1 MSYIRAIRALSTITI
16 VCITLQAPLLF
27 GQGVSVPDSVTFSVG
42 VAPPSAAIDSL
53 TNEVMRALYD
63 NLKTRGAVDTH
74 TPDWLFVVGTKEL
87 PQDTEGKVVVSI
99 MTLHVLPKEA
109 IEAGKREEVFYSNL
123 SAEKKAA
130 LPKEGKWVR
139 ELMSEEM
146 LHQFGMP
153 TDQDIIISKRHMLN
167 EELSR
172 FVASFYLQYA
182 HPKH

>member
-1 MSYIRAIRALSTITI
+1 MSSIRAIRTLSTITI

-42 VAPPSAAIDSL
+42 VAPPSAAMDSL
-53 TNEVMRALYD
+53 DHEVIWTLYD
-63 NLKTRGAVDTH
+63 ILTKKGAVDTH

-87 PQDTEGKVVVSI
+87 SQGTDERVVVSI

-139 ELMSEEM
+139 ELVSEEM

-153 TDQDIIISKRHMLN
+153 LDQDIIVCKRHTLQ
-167 EELSR
+167 EELSQ
-172 FVASFYLQYA
+172 FVDSFYLQYA
-182 HPKH
+182 HQKH

>member
-1 MSYIRAIRALSTITI
+1 MSCIREIRVISTTAIVS
-16 VCITLQAPLLF
+16 ITLQASLLF
-27 GQGVSVPDSVTFSVG
+27 GQGVSVPDSVTFSVE
-42 VAPPSAAIDSL
+42 VAPPGATIDSL

-74 TPDWLFVVGTKEL
+74 TPDWLFVLGTKEL
-87 PQDTEGKVVVSI
+87 PRDTEGRVVVSI

-139 ELMSEEM
+139 ELLSEEM

-153 TDQDIIISKRHMLN
+153 IDQDIIISERHMLK
-167 EELSR
+167 EELSQ